1 MKPSK
6 DDRNALMREPN
17 FRWMLGGGAISMLG
31 DQFSM
36 MALPWLVLK
45 MTNDPLA
52 MGLVVAMMGVPR
64 AIFILI
70 GGALVDRYSPKN
82 VLMLTKFINAAL
94 LALLAVLVWTS
105 QASMPVIYVLA
116 MALGLAQAFSIPSG
130 SSLMP
135 QVVDPVH
142 LQTANGMLMG
152 IRQVSLLAGPLMAGL
167 VIAAGGDGSGAGLQ
181 GAAAHGIALA
191 FAFDCFTFLL
201 SAWTLSKVQ
210 VRHAPPAEAPQAIL
224 KSVGAGLSMVWKD
237 TVLRACFLYWAG
249 VSFFIGGTL
258 QVALPVLAS
267 DRLHGASAL
276 GLLLAA
282 NGIGSFIGMALT
294 SVLGKLRIGTLGTTL
309 LAVDGAVGLLML
321 PMGLVN
327 STWQGAALLLLVGVL
342 AGFMQIAVFSWIQQR
357 VPRAMLGRA
366 MSICMFIFMGV
377 APLSAAFAGGLM
389 QSVSLAQLFAG
400 SGLLLILLAV
410 LAFVFTPMRDMTDFT
425 PPAAEPCPDSQ
436 PT

>member
-1 MKPSK
+1 MNPSK
-6 DDRNALMREPN
+6 EDRSALMRDKN
-17 FRWMLGGGAISMLG
+17 FRWLMGGGLISALG

-70 GGALVDRYSPKN
+70 GGALVDRYSPMR
-82 VLMLTKFINAAL
+82 VLMLTKFINAFL
-94 LALLAVLVWTS
+94 LAVLAVLVWTNQS
-105 QASMPVIYVLA
+105 SLPVIYALA
-116 MALGLAQAFSIPSG
+116 LSLGLAQAFSIPSG
-130 SSLMP
+130 TSLMP
-135 QVVDPVH
+135 HVVDPAH
-142 LQTANGMLMG
+142 LQTANGMMMG
-152 IRQVSLLAGPLMAGL
+152 LRQMSMLVGPLLAGV
-167 VIAAGGDGSGAGLQ
+167 VIAVGGDGSLRQ
-181 GAAAHGIALA
+181 GEAHGIALA
-191 FAFDCFTFLL
+191 FGFDCFTFLF

-210 VRHAPPAEAPQAIL
+210 DRHTPPVEAPQAIL
-224 KSVGAGLSMVWKD
+224 AAVGAGLQMVWDDKI
-237 TVLRACFLYWAG
+237 LRACFLYWAG

-282 NGIGSFIGMALT
+282 HGIGSMVGMGLT
-294 SVLGKLRIGTLGTTL
+294 GVLGKVRIGTLGTSL
-309 LAVDGAVGLLML
+309 LVVDAAVGLLML
-321 PMGLVN
+321 PMGLVD
-327 STWQGAALLLLVGVL
+327 STWQGAMLLLLVGTL

-377 APLSAAFAGGLM
+377 APLSAALAGGLM
-389 QSVSLAQLFAG
+389 QVLSLSQVFAG
-400 SGLLLILLAV
+400 SGVLLILLAV
-410 LAFVFTPMRDMTDFT
+410 LAFAFTPMRHMTDIAT
-425 PPAAEPCPDSQ
+425 PAPEPCLDSQ

>member
-1 MKPSK
+1 MNPSK
-6 DDRNALMREPN
+6 QDRSALMRDTN
-17 FRWMLGGGAISMLG
+17 FRWLMGGGVISALG

-70 GGALVDRYSPKN
+70 GGALVDRYSPKH
-82 VLMLTKFINAAL
+82 VLMLTKFVNAVL
-94 LALLAVLVWTS
+94 LGVLAVLVWTN
-105 QASMPVIYVLA
+105 QASMPVIYALA
-116 MALGLAQAFSIPSG
+116 LSIGLAQAFSIPSG
-130 SSLMP
+130 TSLMP
-135 QVVDPVH
+135 HVVEPAH
-142 LQTANGMLMG
+142 LQIANGMMMG
-152 IRQVSLLAGPLMAGL
+152 IRQMAMLLGPLLAGV
-167 VIAAGGDGSGAGLQ
+167 VIAVGGDGSLKQ
-181 GAAAHGIALA
+181 GEAHGIALA
-191 FAFDCFTFLL
+191 FAFDCFTFVL
-201 SAWTLSKVQ
+201 SAWTLAKVQ
-210 VRHAPPAEAPQAIL
+210 DRHAPPVEAPQAIL
-224 KSVGAGLSMVWKD
+224 AAIGAGLKMVWDDK
-237 TVLRACFLYWAG
+237 VLRACFGYWAG

-282 NGIGSFIGMALT
+282 HGIGSMAGMGLT
-294 SVLGKLRIGTLGTTL
+294 GVLGKVRIGTLGTSL
-309 LAVDGAVGLLML
+309 LVVDAAVGLLML
-321 PMGLVN
+321 PMGLVD
-327 STWQGAALLLLVGVL
+327 STWQGAMLLLLVGTL

-389 QSVSLAQLFAG
+389 QSVSLAELFAG
-400 SGLLLILLAV
+400 SGILLILLAV
-410 LAFVFTPMRDMTDFT
+410 LAFVFTPMRQMTDIAV
-425 PPAAEPCPDSQ
+425 PAPEPCPDSQ

>member
-6 DDRNALMREPN
+6 EDRNALMREPN
-17 FRWMLGGGAISMLG
+17 FRWLMGGGAVSALG

-70 GGALVDRYSPKN
+70 GGALVDRYSPKM
-82 VLMLTKFINAAL
+82 VLMLTKVANAVL
-94 LALLAVLVWTS
+94 LAALAVLVWNN
-105 QASMPVIYVLA
+105 QASMPVIYAIA
-116 MALGLAQAFSIPSG
+116 MSLGLAQAFSYPSG

-135 QVVDPVH
+135 NVVAPAQ
-142 LQTANGMLMG
+142 LQIANGMMMG
-152 IRQVSLLAGPLMAGL
+152 MRQMSMLVGPLMAGL
-167 VIAAGGDGSGAGLQ
+167 IIAFGGDGGAGQ
-181 GAAAHGIALA
+181 ANAHGIAMA
-191 FAFDCFTFLL
+191 FAFDCFSFVF
-201 SAWTLSKVQ
+201 SAWTLAKVQ
-210 VRHAPPAEAPQAIL
+210 VKHGAPAEAPQAIL
-224 KSVGAGLSMVWKD
+224 AAVGAGLKMVWDDK
-237 TVLRACFLYWAG
+237 VLRACFLYWAG
-249 VSFFIGGTL
+249 VSFFIGGTF

-282 NGIGSFIGMALT
+282 NGIGSMVGMVLT
-294 SVLGKLRIGTLGTTL
+294 GMLGKVRIGTLGTSL
-309 LAVDGAVGLLML
+309 LVVDAVAGLLLL

-327 STWQGAALLLLVGVL
+327 STWQGMLLLLTLGTL
-342 AGFMQIAVFSWIQQR
+342 SGFMQIAVFSWIQQR

-389 QSVSLAQLFAG
+389 QKFSLSQVFVG
-400 SGLLLILLAV
+400 SGVLLILLAV
-410 LAFVFTPMRDMTDFT
+410 LAFAFTPMSEMRDL
-425 PPAAEPCPDSQ
+425 PHPASEPCPDSQ